1 MGRRPG
7 SRVDFNPLSDAL
19 SAAAAFA
26 NLCNPLLLLVA
37 FYAPNNAVPPSAAA
51 VLVLSIN
58 FLIPL
63 VCLIVGVWLWCKK
76 RNELVIVVTKLEGG
90 LTNEQYERA
99 SREIKQ
105 KDRDLELG
113 TSRTIASSFMGMA
126 FASFT
131 AFVLVFVSY
140 IFVAVQVSVR
150 T

>member
-1 MGRRPG
+1 M
-7 SRVDFNPLSDAL
+7 
-19 SAAAAFA
+19 
-26 NLCNPLLLLVA
+26 
-37 FYAPNNAVPPSAAA
+37 
-51 VLVLSIN
+51 
-58 FLIPL
+58 
-63 VCLIVGVWLWCKK
+63 GVWLWCKK